1 MTQREIPCSSTKR
14 INIVKMTIPPK
25 VIHRCNAIPIKLTI
39 AFSTELEQKIF
50 TICMQTQKTVN
61 SQSNLKKNGVRGIRL
76 PDFRLYYK
84 AIVIKTV

>member
-1 MTQREIPCSSTKR
+1 
-14 INIVKMTIPPK
+14 
-25 VIHRCNAIPIKLTI
+25 
-39 AFSTELEQKIF
+39 
-50 TICMQTQKTVN
+50 MQTQKTAN